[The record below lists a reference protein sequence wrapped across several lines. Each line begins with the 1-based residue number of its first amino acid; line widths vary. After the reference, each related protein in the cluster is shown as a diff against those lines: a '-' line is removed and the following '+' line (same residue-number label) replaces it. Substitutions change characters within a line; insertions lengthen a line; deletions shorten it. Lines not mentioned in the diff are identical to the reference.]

1 MSERAE
7 EHKLTK
13 DEIQARYPRDQD
25 SPGRLLDSP
34 QVSPPLKT
42 QKTQGMKKH
51 TLDGFFDKKL
61 REQNAAAVPRS
72 ARRYDEE
79 DNKFD

>member
-13 DEIQARYPRDQD
+13 DEIQARYPQDQG
-25 SPGRLLDSP
+25 SPERGQNSP
-34 QVSPPLKT
+34 QVSPPLMT

-61 REQNAAAVPRS
+61 REQYAAA
-72 ARRYDEE
+72 
-79 DNKFD
+79 